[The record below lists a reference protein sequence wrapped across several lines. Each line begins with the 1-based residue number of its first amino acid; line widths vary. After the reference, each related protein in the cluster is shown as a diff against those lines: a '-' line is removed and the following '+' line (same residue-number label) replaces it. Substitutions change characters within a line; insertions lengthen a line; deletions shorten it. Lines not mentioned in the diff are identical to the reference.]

1 MVLVVKNSN
10 IAIWEHH
17 CECFKGEGK
26 NVGQSDR
33 FLNKFIPS
41 ASHMNNNVSYQIL
54 TKLFLPP
61 QKKKKKK
68 NPNKAK

>member
-10 IAIWEHH
+10 IAIWEYHY
-17 CECFKGEGK
+17 ECFKGEGK

-41 ASHMNNNVSYQIL
+41 ASHTNNNVSYQIL
-54 TKLFLPP
+54 TKLFLP
-61 QKKKKKK
+61 KKKKK